1 MPNKRIYGCILPCD
15 LKVCKQIS
23 QLLFLYKLISNRD
36 FSPKRIGKQGKGPWL
51 GCTQWPEVWKERNK
65 AGDWARSLENR
76 EDSSDIEQ
84 NQLETPAKQRM
95 PIQGTGWK
103 GRLRFSKLPF
113 FLTQVCVL
121 GSFSERYLRVTQ
133 RVLMLPPVKL
143 VVRKRRERKAGGVA
157 RRASPAVSLEGKRKC
172 QVAAGK

>member
-1 MPNKRIYGCILPCD
+1 MPNKWIYGCILPCD

-36 FSPKRIGKQGKGPWL
+36 FSPKRIGKQGEGPWL
-51 GCTQWPEVWKERNK
+51 WCTQWPEVWKERDK

-76 EDSSDIEQ
+76 EDSRDIEQ

-113 FLTQVCVL
+113 FDSGMCPGELFRKI
-121 GSFSERYLRVTQ
+121 SKSHSEG
-133 RVLMLPPVKL
+133 PN
-143 VVRKRRERKAGGVA
+143 VA
-157 RRASPAVSLEGKRKC
+157 SCKISSKKEKRKESRRGGEKSQSRC
-172 QVAAGK
+172 LSGREKKVSGRSW